1 MALYQTAAVVLGAKN
16 WGEADKMMTFFT
28 KERGLVRAAAFG
40 CRRPRSPLAGG
51 MQMFSLLELQL
62 AEGSRVDTV
71 RQCTLK
77 RHYRRLSEDLVTMA
91 YGSFVA
97 EFLREFLP
105 EGQPEPQM
113 FERLLHILE
122 AFERRN
128 PRVTAMTAVY
138 QLLEFTGMQL
148 HYEHCV
154 HCGRAIAADSFF
166 LPAAG
171 GVLCADCRK
180 AGAVQ
185 FPDELRRFI
194 LSLRDFDW
202 QDSEP
207 MRINASLLMQAE
219 GMLLNYLQSLLG
231 RPLKSLAFIQQ
242 LSFDGQTGRALKDS

>member
-1 MALYQTAAVVLGAKN
+1 MAIYQTEAVVLGAKN

-28 KERGLVRAAAFG
+28 RERGLVKAAAFG

-62 AEGSRVDTV
+62 AEGQRVDTV
-71 RQCTLK
+71 KQCTLK
-77 RHYRRLSEDLVTMA
+77 QHYRKLSEDLTAMS

-113 FERLLHILE
+113 FSQLLLILS
-122 AFERRN
+122 AFETRN
-128 PRVTAMTAVY
+128 PRVTALAAVY

-154 HCGRAIAADSFF
+154 HCGREIDGDAFF
-166 LPAAG
+166 LQSAG
-171 GVLCADCRK
+171 GVLCTDCRE
-180 AGAVQ
+180 AGAVA
-185 FPDELRRFI
+185 FPDDLRRFI

-202 QDSEP
+202 SAEAQLKVSA
-207 MRINASLLMQAE
+207 RLLVQAE
-219 GMLLNYLQSLLG
+219 QLLLSYLQSLLG

-242 LSFDGQTGRALKDS
+242 L

>member
-1 MALYQTAAVVLGAKN
+1 MAIYQTEAVVLGAKN

-28 KERGLVRAAAFG
+28 RERGLVKAAAFG

-62 AEGSRVDTV
+62 AEGQRVDTV
-71 RQCTLK
+71 KQCTLK
-77 RHYRRLSEDLVTMA
+77 QHYRKLSEDLTAMS

-113 FERLLHILE
+113 FSQLLLILS
-122 AFERRN
+122 AFETRN
-128 PRVTAMTAVY
+128 PRVTALAAVY

-154 HCGRAIAADSFF
+154 HCGREINGDAYFQQ
-166 LPAAG
+166 AAG
-171 GVLCADCRK
+171 GVLCADCCE
-180 AGAVQ
+180 AGMMA
-185 FPDELRRFI
+185 FPAELRRFI

-202 QDSEP
+202 SEAAQLKVSA
-207 MRINASLLMQAE
+207 RLLVQAE
-219 GMLLNYLQSLLG
+219 QLLLSYLQSLLG

-242 LSFDGQTGRALKDS
+242 L

>member
-1 MALYQTAAVVLGAKN
+1 MAIYQTEAVVLGAKN

-28 KERGLVRAAAFG
+28 RERGLVKAAAFG

-62 AEGSRVDTV
+62 AEGQRVDTV
-71 RQCTLK
+71 KQCTLK
-77 RHYRRLSEDLVTMA
+77 RHYRSLSEDLTAMA

-113 FERLLHILE
+113 FAQLQQVLT
-122 AFERRN
+122 AFETRN
-128 PRVTAMTAVY
+128 PRVTALAAVY

-154 HCGRAIAADSFF
+154 HCGREINGDAYF
-166 LPAAG
+166 LQAAG
-171 GVLCADCRK
+171 GVLCEDCHE
-180 AGAVQ
+180 AGVPP

-202 QDSEP
+202 SEAATLKVSA
-207 MRINASLLMQAE
+207 RLLVQAE
-219 GMLLNYLQSLLG
+219 QLLLSYLQSLLG

-242 LSFDGQTGRALKDS
+242 L